1 MKKAVII
8 LLSIVLTIQLIHGQ
22 GKYLTR
28 KGLISFYSHTM
39 IEDITAINEKVAA
52 VIDGNNGDIAIIV
65 KMNEFIFEKKLMQ
78 EHFNE
83 NYVESHIF
91 PRATFNGK
99 ITNNEKIDYT
109 TPGTYKVKVG
119 GKMLIHGVTRDIS
132 TDGTIEVTGKGII
145 ARTKFLLNPEDYDI
159 KIPRL
164 VRKNIAENMEI
175 TTELVCNPVK

>member
-1 MKKAVII
+1 MKKAIII
-8 LLSIVLTIQLIHGQ
+8 LLFIVLAVPFTHGQ

-28 KGLISFYSHTM
+28 NGFISFYSHTL
-39 IEDITAINEKVAA
+39 IEDITANNEKVAA
-52 VIDGNNGDIAIIV
+52 VIDGNTGEIAIIV
-65 KMNEFIFEKKLMQ
+65 QMKEFSFEKKLMQ

-99 ITNNEKIDYT
+99 IVNNENIDYT
-109 TPGTYKVKVG
+109 TPGTYEVKVA
-119 GKMLIHGVTRDIS
+119 GKMLIHGVVRDVS
-132 TDGTIEVTGKGII
+132 ADGSVEVTRKGII

-175 TTELVCNPVK
+175 SAELVCNPVD